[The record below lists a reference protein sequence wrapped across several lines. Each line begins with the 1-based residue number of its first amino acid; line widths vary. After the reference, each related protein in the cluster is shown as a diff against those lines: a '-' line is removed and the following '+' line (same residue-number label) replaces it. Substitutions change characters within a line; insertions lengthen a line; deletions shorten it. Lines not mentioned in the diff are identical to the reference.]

1 MFSVAPVAPRLWWH
15 DIYIDKIQLDDLEEG
30 YKVVRAVK
38 ETIMLYKINRY
49 TIR

>member
-1 MFSVAPVAPRLWWH
+1 MFYTGRLIFIKKVHADIKIH
-15 DIYIDKIQLDDLEEG
+15 DDALDEG
-30 YKVVRAVK
+30 YNVVRAVK